1 MPMHYSGFFR
11 SLAAAAFVVLSG
23 APVTAA
29 PDVPKAGDVL
39 FESKHLSNLG
49 KGDEVTYRF
58 QRTVSDEKLLGMPF
72 SDDIKVVVVQAVPEN
87 GQRDVTLQVFTG
99 ERAREPITET
109 QRTGNPL
116 LVFYLDRAV
125 SNFSLIAG
133 GSRPYLKNRFARSLQ
148 EAKVEPVKIAYNGKE
163 VDGYRVTIAPYAGDP
178 NAAKMQG
185 YEGSQFTLL
194 VSEAVPG
201 QLAEMVS
208 SYSSTIAGAPRLE
221 ERITLAGVGG
231 AQ

>member
-1 MPMHYSGFFR
+1 MHVSSFLR
-11 SLAAAAFVVLSG
+11 SLAGAALVALSCVPFAAAVE
-23 APVTAA
+23 
-29 PDVPKAGDVL
+29 VPKATDVL
-39 FESKHLSNLG
+39 FESKHLANLN

-72 SDDIKVVVVQAVPEN
+72 SDDIKVAVVQAVAEN
-87 GQRDVTLQVFTG
+87 GLRDVTLQVFTG

-125 SNFSLIAG
+125 SNYSLIAG
-133 GSRPYLKNRFARSLQ
+133 GGRPYLKNRFARSLQ
-148 EAKVEPVKIAYNGKE
+148 EAKVEPVKIAYNGGE
-163 VDGYRVTIAPYAGDP
+163 VDGYRVTVAPYAGDP

-185 YEGSQFTLL
+185 YEGSLFTLL

-201 QLAEMVS
+201 QHAEMVS
-208 SYSSTIAGAPRLE
+208 SYSSTIAGAPHLE

-231 AQ
+231 AR

>member
-1 MPMHYSGFFR
+1 MHFSRFLRVLTGALIVAL
-11 SLAAAAFVVLSG
+11 SAAPLLAA
-23 APVTAA
+23 PE
-29 PDVPKAGDVL
+29 VPKATDVL
-39 FESKHLSNLG
+39 FESKHLSNLN
-49 KGDEVTYRF
+49 KGDEVSYRF

-72 SDDIKVVVVQAVPEN
+72 SDDIKLAVVQAVPEN
-87 GQRDVTLQVFTG
+87 GSRDVTVQVFTG
-99 ERAREPITET
+99 ERARDPVSET

-133 GSRPYLKNRFARSLQ
+133 GNRPYLKNKFAMALKD
-148 EAKVEPVKIAYNGKE
+148 AKVEPVKIAYNGTQVE
-163 VDGYRVTIAPYAGDP
+163 GYRVTVTPYAGDP

-201 QLAEMVS
+201 QLAEMMA
-208 SYSSTIAGAPRLE
+208 SYSSTIPGAPRLE
-221 ERITLAGVGG
+221 ERITLTGVGG

>member
-1 MPMHYSGFFR
+1 MHFSRSLR
-11 SLAAAAFVVLSG
+11 SLAGAALVAVAGAAVSAAAE
-23 APVTAA
+23 
-29 PDVPKAGDVL
+29 VPKAGDVL

-72 SDDIKVVVVQAVPEN
+72 SDDIKVAVVQAVAEN
-87 GQRDVTLQVFTG
+87 GMRDVTLQVFTG

-148 EAKVEPVKIAYNGKE
+148 EAKVEPVKIAYNGTDVE
-163 VDGYRVTIAPYAGDP
+163 GYRVTVAPYAGDP

-194 VSEAVPG
+194 LSEAVPG

-208 SYSSTIAGAPRLE
+208 SYTSTVAGAPRLE

-231 AQ
+231 AR